1 MKKKKHHSLF
11 LVTLLEPC
19 IENLTNFLKISVEFW
34 LLKISK
40 KNSFL
45 SKKKKYFFSFWL
57 YIASTK
63 KAACGKT
70 SFEL

>member
-34 LLKISK
+34 LLKMSK
-40 KNSFL
+40 KFISQQFF
-45 SKKKKYFFSFWL
+45 SFSFWL
-57 YIASTK
+57 
-63 KAACGKT
+63 
-70 SFEL
+70 FEL